1 MHTGHTN
8 TFHVMRTI
16 FQQFAAFTDAPI
28 LQAGKKKRAA
38 SQLGVTER
46 IQSNTKCKQTVKES
60 RGQKKKSVK

>member
-28 LQAGKKKRAA
+28 LQAGKKKGQQANWVL
-38 SQLGVTER
+38 QNGYKVTLNANRLSKNPEA
-46 IQSNTKCKQTVKES
+46 
-60 RGQKKKSVK
+60 KKKKA